1 MNLEPNFVHIRQHYP
16 LKRSNSKLTQAEKD
30 RSDWEGIRKVLEWI
44 YGKKLRFEEYLW
56 FVESVPLPLLAL
68 SKQVLS
74 LSRALEGL
82 R

>member
-1 MNLEPNFVHIRQHYP
+1 MNLEPNFVHIRQRYP

-30 RSDWEGIRKVLEWI
+30 HSDWEGIRKVLEWI
-44 YGKKLRFEEYLW
+44 YGKKLHFEEYLW

-68 SKQVLS
+68 SEQFLF
-74 LSRALEGL
+74 LSRTFEVL